1 MKNKKTSKL
10 GILVILIL
18 LLAFGIFKENS
29 DIIDNEPNSEKI
41 RATEVIE
48 NELKKDDEAVFKN
61 KLLVHFLDVGQGD
74 CELVCLPSGKVML
87 IDAGDNG
94 EESIITRYLDKLGIK
109 RIDYLVATHPH
120 ADHIGGM
127 EEIIKGYE
135 IGEIYMPRVE
145 AESKTFER
153 MLDAIDEKGLLIHT
167 GEAGKVIFSED
178 SIKARILSPPKG
190 KLYEDKNNNSLVIKL
205 EYQDRSFLF
214 TGDIE
219 EDAERDI
226 LSAKEYIS
234 ADVLKVA
241 HHGSS
246 TSSIS
251 EFIDKTQPQYAVI
264 SCGEGNEY
272 GHPHKETLDKLES
285 LGIKVLRT
293 DELGTIIITTDG
305 KNLEVE
311 N

>member
-226 LSAKEYIS
+226 LSAKEYIF

>member
-29 DIIDNEPNSEKI
+29 DIIDNEPNSEEI

-167 GEAGKVIFSED
+167 GETGKVIFSED
-178 SIKARILSPPKG
+178 SIKARILSPQKG

-251 EFIDKTQPQYAVI
+251 EFIDKTQPQYAII